1 MTELGNERS
10 PAGEPAARRRHL
22 GGGVLASTASQV
34 ATLVATAVTS
44 VLIARILG
52 PDGLGAFALAASFA
66 GVSLLVVG
74 LGVKQGI
81 VVLVGSGSW
90 PLRAVGADLILPLLA
105 LGAVGAAIVLG
116 AYEILRDSA
125 LDAIPA
131 DVVPALAGATVFGL
145 AAQWSWSLALALER
159 YEAYAIVFVAAP
171 IAILVLAPCLAL
183 PFGAE
188 GAIFGMAAAQAAAG
202 LLGVAW
208 ALRSGTGWRPSAAAA
223 GRRRR
228 LRSAFRF
235 GIQSWSSEILRYGNF
250 RLDLFV
256 LAAFASSAEVGK
268 YSVAVAAAG
277 IGLIL
282 PVALATAVLPRTA
295 RLRGASLRG
304 EVTIDDADLSDARAC
319 RHTVLMLPLSALVVS
334 VLLVA
339 GVPVLYGEEF
349 HRSIALGLVLLP
361 GVLLLGLAGVMT
373 SIVQGRGRPD
383 YALYAVLLT
392 APPTVAAY
400 LLVIPDAGAMGAALV
415 SLCSYAAS
423 ALVAFFFFRRTTGI
437 GGRTAFVPKG
447 EELGA
452 YRDVLALTRDYV
464 RTAPAQLLNRR

>member
-1 MTELGNERS
+1 VPPT
-10 PAGEPAARRRHL
+10 GETATAKVAAVTARRRHL

-34 ATLVATAVTS
+34 VTLFATAVTS

-52 PDGLGAFALAASFA
+52 ADGLGAFALAASFA
-66 GVSLLVVG
+66 AASVLVVG

-90 PLRAVGADLILPLLA
+90 PLRAVAADLILPLLV
-105 LGAVGAAIVLG
+105 LGALGAAIVVG
-116 AYEILRDSA
+116 TYEILRDSA
-125 LDAIPA
+125 LDPIPA
-131 DVVPALAGATVFGL
+131 AVVPVLAGAAWFAL
-145 AAQWSWSLALALER
+145 ASQWSWSLALALER

-171 IAILVLAPCLAL
+171 VAVLVLSPSLAL
-183 PFGAE
+183 PFGTE
-188 GAIFGMAAAQAAAG
+188 GAIVGLAAGQAVAG
-202 LLGVAW
+202 LLGLGW
-208 ALRSGTGWRPSAAAA
+208 ALRSGTGWRPRETAAD
-223 GRRRR
+223 RRQR

-235 GIQSWSSEILRYGNF
+235 GVQSWSSEILRYGNL
-250 RLDLFV
+250 RLDLFI
-256 LAAFASSAEVGK
+256 LAAFASSADVGK
-268 YSVAVAAAG
+268 YSVAVSVAG

-295 RLRGASLRG
+295 RLQGASLRG
-304 EVTIDDADLSDARAC
+304 EVPIDDADLSDARAC

-334 VLLVA
+334 VLLVV
-339 GVPVLYGEEF
+339 GIPVLYGGEF
-349 HRSIALGLVLLP
+349 HRAIALGLVLLP
-361 GVLLLGLAGVMT
+361 GVLLLGLAQVMT
-373 SIVQGRGRPD
+373 AIVQGRGRPD

-423 ALVAFFFFRRTTGI
+423 ALVAFYFFRRTTGI
-437 GGRTAFVPKG
+437 GGRTALVPKG

-452 YRDVLALTRDYV
+452 YRDVVALTRDYV
-464 RTAPAQLLNRR
+464 RR